1 MRLILLNLI
10 VPIYLNS
17 MITLTGKGTRDVFN
31 ALLKTKLGLYLAKS
45 DIRQRYRRS
54 TLGPFW
60 ITISTAVMVACIGL
74 IFGRLFKSPM
84 QEFLPFITSGLIIWN
99 FISATI
105 SDATTVFVNA
115 EAIIKQL
122 PLPLFLHVI
131 RMVARNCY
139 IFFHNILIYPFV
151 CVFVDKSLTLTGF
164 LVLPGFILL
173 VINLMWL
180 SLLISIVCT
189 RFRDMP
195 QIVLSLLQIA
205 FYVTPIIWMPSS
217 LKGKAGTLILDPNPF
232 YHLIEIVRAPLL
244 NVPPSLLNWIV
255 ALSLAIVGWM
265 VTLIL
270 YNRYKQRI
278 SYWL

>member
-1 MRLILLNLI
+1 MIDLN
-10 VPIYLNS
+10 
-17 MITLTGKGTRDVFN
+17 GKGYRDVFN
-31 ALLKTKLGLYLAKS
+31 AVLKTQLGLYLAKS

-84 QEFLPFITSGLIIWN
+84 QEFLPFITSGLIIWG
-99 FISATI
+99 FISSTI
-105 SDATTVFVNA
+105 NEATTVFVNS

-151 CVFVDKSLTLTGF
+151 CIFVEKSLGMPAL
-164 LVLPGFILL
+164 LVVPGFILL
-173 VINLMWL
+173 VVNLLWL
-180 SLLISIVCT
+180 SLLIGIICT
-189 RFRDMP
+189 RYRDMP
-195 QIVLSLLQIA
+195 QIILSLLQIA

-217 LKGKAGTLILDPNPF
+217 LKGRAGALILEPNPF
-232 YHLIEIVRAPLL
+232 YHLIEIIRAPLL
-244 NVPPSLLNWIV
+244 NSFPTLLNWTV
-255 ALSLAIVGWM
+255 AGVIAGAGWLI
-265 VTLIL
+265 TLVF
-270 YNRYKQRI
+270 YNKYKQRI

>member
-1 MRLILLNLI
+1 
-10 VPIYLNS
+10 
-17 MITLTGKGTRDVFN
+17 MITLKGKGSQDVSKAF
-31 ALLKTKLGLYLAKS
+31 LKTNLGLYLAKS

-84 QEFLPFITSGLIIWN
+84 QEFLPFITAGLIIWG
-99 FISATI
+99 FISSTV
-105 SDATTVFVNA
+105 SEATTVFVNA

-139 IFFHNILIYPFV
+139 IFFHNILIYPIV
-151 CVFVDKSLTLTGF
+151 CFFVDKSLSLTCF
-164 LVLPGFILL
+164 LVIPGFALL
-173 VINLMWL
+173 VINLLWL
-180 SLLISIVCT
+180 SLLIGIICT

-205 FYVTPIIWMPSS
+205 FYVTPIIWMPGS
-217 LKGKAGTLILDPNPF
+217 LKGKTGTLILDPNPF

-244 NVPPSLLNWIV
+244 NVSPTLLNWFV
-255 ALSLAIVGWM
+255 ASILAIVGWM
-265 VTLIL
+265 VTIIL
-270 YNRYKQRI
+270 YNRYRQRI